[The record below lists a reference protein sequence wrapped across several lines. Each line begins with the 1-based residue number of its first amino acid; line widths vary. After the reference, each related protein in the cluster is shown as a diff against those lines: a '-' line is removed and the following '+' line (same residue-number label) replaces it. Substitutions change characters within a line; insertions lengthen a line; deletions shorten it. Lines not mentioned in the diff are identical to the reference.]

1 MAIKRIDYVGQPGFK
16 AQDAA
21 GFGRL
26 LESGRVGARNPS
38 SSRVAGAADAL
49 KWAGPGG
56 SPAPDTERA
65 RSVRPERN
73 ALYHRPL
80 LDHVVEVE
88 TLPRL
93 MDTLRHTRNGRGA
106 DGVEQLS
113 ERLMLKTGR
122 TTEWILR
129 NTGRLQEPIE
139 GFPLSF
145 RTWPQQPQIHEVL
158 VRKAIGRGTEVSQV
172 FAIEQGALRVL
183 QNDLWRNIQHTDV
196 YKDGFRSLID

>member
-1 MAIKRIDYVGQPGFK
+1 MAIKRIDYVGQPGLK

-26 LESGRVGARNPS
+26 LESGRTGSDRRS
-38 SSRVAGAADAL
+38 LRVAGAADTL

-56 SPAPDTERA
+56 PLAPATERA
-65 RSVRPERN
+65 RSARPERS
-73 ALYHRPL
+73 AAYHQPL
-80 LDHVVEVE
+80 LDDVVQVE

-93 MDTLRHTRNGRGA
+93 MDALRHTRNDRGV
-106 DGVEQLS
+106 DGIEQLS
-113 ERLMLKTGR
+113 DRLMLKTGR

-158 VRKAIGRGTEVSQV
+158 VRKAIGRGAEVSQV
-172 FAIEQGALRVL
+172 FAIEQGALRAL

-196 YKDGFRSLID
+196 YKEGFRSLID